1 MDTIKKQ
8 TKRTFPE
15 AEKLRFVREFL
26 STRMSK
32 AAFAQ
37 MNNIDRKALGRW
49 IDKYGDIVQ
58 KELTPPPQPPKEDKI
73 KTADSDMMVTIPSVE
88 YLELLNIKNKYEVMC
103 AFSHI

>member
-1 MDTIKKQ
+1 METVKKQ
-8 TKRTFPE
+8 TKRTFRE
-15 AEKLRFVREFL
+15 VEKMRFVREFFN
-26 STRMSK
+26 TRMSK
-32 AAFAQ
+32 ASFAQ

-58 KELTPPPQPPKEDKI
+58 KELTPPPPPKEDKTI
-73 KTADSDMMVTIPSVE
+73 TSDSDMMVTIPSVE

>member
-32 AAFAQ
+32 AGFAQ
-37 MNNIDRKALGRW
+37 MHNIDRKALGRW

-58 KELTPPPQPPKEDKI
+58 KELTPPPPKEDKI

-103 AFSHI
+103 AVTHI

>member
-15 AEKLRFVREFL
+15 AEKLRFVKEFL

-32 AAFAQ
+32 AGFAQ

-58 KELTPPPQPPKEDKI
+58 KELTPPPQPPKEDKTI
-73 KTADSDMMVTIPSVE
+73 TSDSDMMVTIPSVE
-88 YLELLNIKNKYEVMC
+88 YLALLNIKNKYEVMC
-103 AFSHI
+103 AVTHI

>member
-15 AEKLRFVREFL
+15 AEKLRFVKEFL

-32 AAFAQ
+32 AGFAQ

-58 KELTPPPQPPKEDKI
+58 KELTPPPPPPKEDKTI
-73 KTADSDMMVTIPSVE
+73 TSDSDMMVTIPSVE

-103 AFSHI
+103 AVTHI

>member
-1 MDTIKKQ
+1 METVKKQ

-26 STRMSK
+26 NTRMSK
-32 AAFAQ
+32 AGFAQ
-37 MNNIDRKALGRW
+37 LNNIDRKALGRW

-58 KELTPPPQPPKEDKI
+58 KELTPPPQPPKDDTI
-73 KTADSDMMVTIPSVE
+73 KTADSDMMVSIPYIE

-103 AFSHI
+103 AVTHI

>member
-1 MDTIKKQ
+1 METVKKQ

-15 AEKLRFVREFL
+15 AEKLRFVREFFN
-26 STRMSK
+26 TRMSK
-32 AAFAQ
+32 AGFAQ

-58 KELTPPPQPPKEDKI
+58 KELTPPLQPPKEDKTI
-73 KTADSDMMVTIPSVE
+73 TSDSDMMVTIPSVE

-103 AFSHI
+103 AVTHI

>member
-1 MDTIKKQ
+1 METVKKQ

-15 AEKLRFVREFL
+15 VEKMRFVREFFN
-26 STRMSK
+26 TRMSK
-32 AAFAQ
+32 AGFAQ

-58 KELTPPPQPPKEDKI
+58 KELNPPPQPPKEDKI

>member
-1 MDTIKKQ
+1 METVKKQ

-26 STRMSK
+26 NTRMSK
-32 AAFAQ
+32 ASFAQ

-73 KTADSDMMVTIPSVE
+73 KTADSDMMVSIPYIE

-103 AFSHI
+103 AVTHI

>member
-1 MDTIKKQ
+1 METVKKQ

-26 STRMSK
+26 NTRMSK
-32 AAFAQ
+32 ASFAQ

-58 KELTPPPQPPKEDKI
+58 KELTPPPPPKEDKTI
-73 KTADSDMMVTIPSVE
+73 TADSDMMVTIPSVE